1 MNNYLIT
8 YTQELTQ
15 VVRAEDI
22 LQAGRYARN
31 YAAANK
37 MVVVQIYNLSTP
49 TALPAPVL
57 NAPSPA

>member
-1 MNNYLIT
+1 MNDYLIT

-31 YAAANK
+31 YAAANQL
-37 MVVVQIYNLSTP
+37 VVLQIYNQTVP
-49 TALPAPVL
+49 ALPAPESH
-57 NAPSPA
+57 AASGA